1 MSLTVAISG
10 AGYVVPFHLQA
21 WKKAGARVT
30 AICDP
35 DVDRACERAGAFGIG
50 RVFRNLSDMLEAGGF
65 DVLDIAAPR
74 EVHVE
79 QCLAGLAAGLPILC
93 QKPIAVDLDEAERL
107 LARLTSGGRLMVHEN
122 WRFRPHYRQMANWLD
137 DGRFG
142 PLHHATITMRTRA
155 LLPDRNGLRP
165 ALQRQPFFAT
175 EKRMLVAEVLIHH
188 LDTARRL
195 CGELSLVD
203 AHLLRTQSDLPGET
217 CASITLRTD
226 DGVPVIVSGDMTAH
240 GAPPGAADRTEICG
254 RNGRAV
260 FDGGSLVLYTA
271 DRAVETIRFEDTDL
285 LQSSFDAAID
295 HFAKQTINHG
305 LYETSLADNIE
316 TLRLVEQV
324 YGHSTRRIA

>member
-21 WKKAGARVT
+21 WQRAGARVT

-35 DVDRACERAGAFGIG
+35 DLDRARERAHAFGIADVH
-50 RVFRNLSDMLEAGGF
+50 RDLSAMLEAGGF

-79 QCLAGLAAGLPILC
+79 QCLAGLDAGLPILC
-93 QKPIAVDLDEAERL
+93 QKPIAVTLDEAERL
-107 LARLTSGGRLMVHEN
+107 LVRLTTGGRLMVHEN
-122 WRFRPHYRQMANWLD
+122 WRFRPHYRQMATWLD
-137 DGRFG
+137 EGRIG
-142 PLHHATITMRTRA
+142 PLHHATIAMRTSA
-155 LLPDRNGLRP
+155 LLPDRDGVRP
-165 ALQRQPFFAT
+165 ALQRQPFFAA

-217 CASITLRTD
+217 CATITLRTVE
-226 DGVPVIVSGDMTAH
+226 GVPVIVGGDMTAH

-260 FDGGSLVLYTA
+260 FDGESLVLFAA
-271 DRAVETIRFEDTDL
+271 DRAVETIGFEDTDL

-295 HFAKQTINHG
+295 HFVRQTVSHG
-305 LYETSLADNIE
+305 PYETSLADNIE
-316 TLRLVEQV
+316 TLRLVEQI
-324 YGHSTRRIA
+324 YSQSTRGGA